1 MPGGR
6 PTVFQPALIKKVAD
20 CFFDGLTDE
29 ETALLCGIDE
39 KTIRR
44 ARAAQFCPAIKKAEA
59 GRLQFYLQKIRDGK
73 QRDWV
78 RIAWFLERRYPE
90 RFARPEIQL
99 SFNNSYTQN
108 NLSINISGAEA
119 KQIEAEAK
127 PIRDEVSSMFAKY
140 RPGNGNGNGNGK
152 SDDISSHKNDD
163 M

>member
-6 PTVFQPALIKKVAD
+6 PTVFQPSLIRKVAD

-29 ETALLCGIDE
+29 ETALLCGIDR
-39 KTIRR
+39 KTIQR
-44 ARAAQFCPAIKKAEA
+44 ARAGQFFPAIKKAEA
-59 GRLQFYLQKIRDGK
+59 ARLQKYILKIRDGK

-127 PIRDEVSSMFAKY
+127 PIRDDVSSMFARY
-140 RPGNGNGNGNGK
+140 RPGNGNGK
-152 SDDISSHKNDD
+152 SDDTSSKKNDD